1 MQNGAKDHIEGRSE
15 TTGRDLVRSFAALAV
30 VAALAAAPAQAH
42 FLQLI
47 PARDVLPDGGTVAVD
62 IRFSH
67 PMAGGPVMAM
77 DRPERV
83 GLATANGIE
92 TLGADLEPVTVDGAQ
107 AFTLALELAR
117 PGGATLFVE
126 PAPYWEPAEGKYI
139 VHHTKVFL
147 DAYATGEGWDR
158 EVGLPVE
165 IRPLVRP
172 TGLWTGNLFRGVVL
186 RDGAPVP
193 HAEIEVEYL
202 NDGAVTA
209 PNPVFV
215 TQVIKADGDGRFAYA
230 MPRAGWWGFAAL
242 LEAEETMTGPA
253 GEAVPVE
260 LGGLIWVRAVDIDGG
275 G

>member
-1 MQNGAKDHIEGRSE
+1 MRS
-15 TTGRDLVRSFAALAV
+15 LVAASALATLV
-30 VAALAAAPAQAH
+30 AAPAQAH

-47 PARDVLPDGGTVAVD
+47 PEHDVLPDGGTVAVD

-67 PMAGGPVMAM
+67 PMDGGPVMEM

-83 GLATANGIE
+83 GLATADGVE
-92 TLGADLEPVTVDGAQ
+92 RLGSDLEGVTIDDKQ
-107 AFTLALELAR
+107 AWSLDLDLAR

-139 VHHTKVFL
+139 VHYTKVFL
-147 DAYATGEGWDR
+147 DSYATGEGWDR

-172 TGLWTGNLFRGVVL
+172 TGVWTGNVFRGVVL
-186 RDGAPVP
+186 RDGEPVP
-193 HAEIEVEYL
+193 NAEIEVEYL
-202 NDGAVTA
+202 NDGSVAA
-209 PNPVFV
+209 PNPAFV
-215 TQVIKADGDGRFAYA
+215 TQVIRADADGRFSYA

-242 LEAEETMTGPA
+242 VEAEETMDSPE

-260 LGGLIWVRAVDIDGG
+260 LGGLIWVRTVDMAGRDGD
-275 G
+275 

>member
-1 MQNGAKDHIEGRSE
+1 MRLVAV
-15 TTGRDLVRSFAALAV
+15 TTLAT
-30 VAALAAAPAQAH
+30 LLAAPAQAH

-47 PARDVLPDGGTVAVD
+47 PERDVLPNGGTVAVD

-67 PMAGGPVMAM
+67 PMDGGPVMEM

-83 GLATANGIE
+83 GLATADGVE
-92 TLGADLEPVTVDGAQ
+92 TLDAELEPVTVDGAQ
-107 AFTLALELAR
+107 AFTLALDLAR

-139 VHHTKVFL
+139 VHYTKLFL
-147 DAYATGEGWDR
+147 DSYATGEGWDR

-172 TGLWTGNLFRGVVL
+172 TGVWTGNVFRGVVL
-186 RDGAPVP
+186 RDGEPVAD
-193 HAEIEVEYL
+193 AEIEVEYL
-202 NDGAVTA
+202 NDGAVTV
-209 PNPVFV
+209 PNPAFV
-215 TQVIKADGDGRFAYA
+215 TQVIEADADGRFSYA

-242 LEAEETMTGPA
+242 VEAEETMTSPE

-260 LGGLIWVRAVDIDGG
+260 LGGLIWVRTVDMDGRGDGRG
-275 G
+275 GD

>member
-1 MQNGAKDHIEGRSE
+1 MN
-15 TTGRDLVRSFAALAV
+15 TGRDLVRSFAAVSVL
-30 VAALAAAPAQAH
+30 AALATAPAQAH

-47 PARDVLPDGGTVAVD
+47 PERDVLPDGGTVAVD

-67 PMAGGPVMAM
+67 PMDGGPVMHM

-83 GLATANGIE
+83 GLAGADGVE

-107 AFTLALELAR
+107 AFTLDLDLAR
-117 PGGATLFVE
+117 PGGSTLFVE

-139 VHHTKVFL
+139 VHYTKVFL
-147 DAYATGEGWDR
+147 DSYATGEGWDR

-172 TGLWTGNLFRGVVL
+172 TGLWTGNVFRGVVL

-193 HAEIEVEYL
+193 NAEIEVEYL
-202 NDGAVTA
+202 NDGSVAA
-209 PNPVFV
+209 PNPAFV
-215 TQVIKADGDGRFAYA
+215 TQVIRADADGHFSYA

-242 LEAEETMTGPA
+242 VEAEATMTSPD

-260 LGGLIWVRAVDIDGG
+260 LGGLMWVRTVDMDGRG
-275 G
+275 GD